1 MSAAA
6 NAGRDWDAA
15 TYERISAP
23 QLAWG
28 REVLGRLRLRGHE
41 SVLDAGCGGG
51 RVTLLLRERL
61 PHGRVVAADA
71 APSMVEAARAT
82 LGDDVPV
89 LLVDLLELELEERVD
104 AVFSNAVFHWVQ
116 DHPRLFARLYDALR
130 PGGRL
135 AAQCGGT
142 GNVEAVGR
150 AIRAVRE
157 RPPFATQPAPPGET
171 WNFAGAEETAA
182 RLEAAGF
189 EAVSTWLE
197 PRRVEPP
204 EPREFIRAVTLGPHL
219 ALLDPDL
226 REPFVDAVTAEL
238 GDPLTLDYVRLNI
251 DARRAG

>member
-1 MSAAA
+1 VSAAA

-41 SVLDAGCGGG
+41 SVLDAGCGGD

>member
-1 MSAAA
+1 VSAAA

-28 REVLGRLRLRGHE
+28 REVLGRLHLRGHE

-71 APSMVEAARAT
+71 APSMVEAARAA

-104 AVFSNAVFHWVQ
+104 AVFSNAVFHWVH
-116 DHPRLFARLYDALR
+116 DHPRLFARLHDALR

-135 AAQCGGT
+135 VAQCGGT
-142 GNVEAVGR
+142 GNVEAVRR

-157 RPPFATQPAPPGET
+157 RPPYAAQPAPPVGT
-171 WNFAGAEETAA
+171 WNFSGAEETAT

-204 EPREFIRAVTLGPHL
+204 EPREFIRTVTLGPHL

-226 REPFVDAVTAEL
+226 RESFVDEVAAEL
-238 GDPLTLDYVRLNI
+238 GDPLVLDYVRLNI
-251 DARRAG
+251 DARRPG